1 MRGIGGYIG
10 MEFPAG
16 IEYHNN
22 LLRVNTGRNALE
34 YILSSGRYKT
44 IYLPYYSCDVLLE
57 PIKKLG
63 LTHIFYRIDKEL
75 DPIIDFTVNDQE
87 CFLYVNYFGIKNDT
101 VLKLSR
107 QYPSL
112 IVDNSQAF
120 FSKPLPGVDTF
131 YSCRKFFGVPDGG
144 YVSLSDPFFVSMHVD
159 TSFDRCA
166 HLLKNIDCGA
176 EAGYHDYQKNEEV
189 LKNQAIKE
197 MSVLT
202 RKVMSSVNYEDCS
215 KRRSANF
222 LHLNKHLA
230 EFNEL
235 NLNFDALN
243 APLAFP
249 FLISRPGLREY
260 LIKNKIFVATYWPNV
275 LEWVSDES
283 FEYRLTKHLLPLPID
298 HRYEK
303 NDMDHILKTILKFV

>member
-1 MRGIGGYIG
+1 MGVTKEEHFKEID
-10 MEFPAG
+10 
-16 IEYHNN
+16 
-22 LLRVNTGRNALE
+22 
-34 YILSSGRYKT
+34 
-44 IYLPYYSCDVLLE
+44 DVF
-57 PIKKLG
+57 KDDA
-63 LTHIFYRIDKEL
+63 THGWR
-75 DPIIDFTVNDQE
+75 
-87 CFLYVNYFGIKNDT
+87 IKNDT

-202 RKVMSSVNYEDCS
+202 RTVMSSVNYEDCS

-230 EFNEL
+230 EFVNQT
-235 NLNFDALN
+235 
-243 APLAFP
+243 
-249 FLISRPGLREY
+249 
-260 LIKNKIFVATYWPNV
+260 V
-275 LEWVSDES
+275 ES
-283 FEYRLTKHLLPLPID
+283 K
-298 HRYEK
+298 K
-303 NDMDHILKTILKFV
+303 GV